1 MVNPGLATSIFI
13 CAVLAELV
21 NNVDAVADVTL
32 VNERP
37 LVDPSG
43 AQTFLKC
50 VTNTVDSVKFTAEGS
65 WVIPDSAVTS
75 TIGPEAWPGGM
86 LTFTPDGGAAGV
98 FTCSGTDSSGQEVSV
113 STAKT
118 LSSAVFLSTQF
129 TVTASIGD
137 SVRLHMTLSEA
148 EVGRSQVNIRWQ
160 HDGSLIV
167 IKLNRGNVAQRI
179 EIAETFDNVVA
190 EDAGIYECFTSETT
204 RREGNQ
210 GIVRLIVRGCPKNKW
225 GQNCEGDC
233 PACYNGGQC
242 DHNTGECTCAPG
254 FMGDNCEIGC
264 GGNRFGRDCSFQC
277 DAASGDDGACAGR
290 VFCVPDPQGCSCA
303 TGFTGIDCTEACSP
317 GSFGAGCAQQ
327 CHCNDNEPCDPYSG
341 ACAQGCAE
349 GWEGPS
355 CQQVSV
361 PDACSDKPCLNG
373 GTCQVTQDSFSCT
386 CTGEFTGD
394 TCQTSA
400 STPAPGLSDGSV
412 DLETED
418 APVDPMWTLLPP
430 TLCALTLALFIGGAF
445 CCCKQKCCPSN
456 DVLPIF
462 VTTEE
467 VEKLGLPPAGAP
479 MTADRSAHKKPGRP
493 RRENTLLVSPKKHV
507 QMERE
512 LAPSKKPYKAVR
524 KPRRK

>member
-1 MVNPGLATSIFI
+1 MVDPRLVLFLVF
-13 CAVLAELV
+13 AVLTELAGYV
-21 NNVDAVADVTL
+21 GAVADVTL

-37 LVDPSG
+37 LVNPAE

-50 VTNTVDSVKFTAEGS
+50 VTNSADSVRFTAEGS
-65 WVIPDSAVTS
+65 WVIPESAVTS
-75 TIGPEAWPGGM
+75 TIGPESWPGGM
-86 LTFTPDGGAAGV
+86 LTFSPAGGADRTGV
-98 FTCSGTDSSGQEVSV
+98 FTCSGTDSSGQTASV

-118 LSSAVFLSTQF
+118 LSSAVFFSTQF

-137 SVRLHMTLSEA
+137 SARLHMALSGS
-148 EVGRSQVNIRWQ
+148 GRSQVNIRWQ

-167 IKLNRGNVAQRI
+167 IKLNRGNVAERI
-179 EIAETFDNVVA
+179 EIAETFDSVVA
-190 EDAGIYECFTSETT
+190 ADAGIYECFSSEST

-210 GIVRLIVRGCPKNKW
+210 GIVRLIVRGCPKKKW
-225 GQNCEGDC
+225 GQNCEEDC

-254 FMGDNCEIGC
+254 FMGNNCEMGC
-264 GGNRFGRDCSFQC
+264 GGNRFGRDCSFRC
-277 DAASGDDGACAGR
+277 DAANDDNGACAGR

-303 TGFTGIDCTEACSP
+303 TGFTGIDCTEACTP
-317 GSFGAGCAQQ
+317 GRFGAGCTQQ
-327 CHCNDNEPCDPYSG
+327 CHCRDNQPCDPYTG
-341 ACAQGCAE
+341 ACAQGCAD
-349 GWEGPS
+349 GREGPS

-361 PDACSDKPCLNG
+361 PDACSNNPCLNG

-386 CTGEFTGD
+386 CAGDFTGATCD
-394 TCQTSA
+394 TAADSPTL
-400 STPAPGLSDGSV
+400 GLSDGSV
-412 DLETED
+412 DLASED

-467 VEKLGLPPAGAP
+467 IEKLGLPPAGAP
-479 MTADRSAHKKPGRP
+479 MTADRSAHRKPGRP
-493 RRENTLLVSPKKHV
+493 RRENTLLVSPKKRV

-512 LAPSKKPYKAVR
+512 LAPSRKQWQAAR